1 MKDRDFLVIQ
11 YDMMTKLHL
20 KPGPMRD
27 LFAIIY
33 NYSKDGIHT
42 YRASMDVLA
51 EQLGVSERHAQD
63 LVKILLESGYINREQ
78 RVVICTRGKNKES
91 KHAKYEY
98 TTNYEQLLALADA
111 GEDIRPLP
119 MKRRAKMGG
128 ESSPILEGKMGGEI
142 SSKRVVNATK
152 MGGESSPKRVVN
164 AARNNKDIEGIYKDI
179 SLSESARARE
189 AEERV
194 FYKIFFLNNAA
205 DPAAEVKRFV
215 GYYQSKGWEDSAGRK
230 YDTPEKRA
238 GLAYGW
244 DCKSGQRLEKNE
256 YTENFYKFLGA
267 LYDFASRRGDIEP
280 MLILDVRGGFTFENG
295 VFVWDCLPT
304 VKAWFESL
312 AVEEMRARVWPYM
325 GNGCKLKYA
334 M

>member
-1 MKDRDFLVIQ
+1 MKDKKDNRNFLLIPVDLTDRI
-11 YDMMTKLHL
+11 HL
-20 KPGPMRD
+20 YSGPWRD
-27 LFAIIY
+27 LWSTIY
-33 NYSKDGIHT
+33 NFSKDGIHT
-42 YRASMDVLA
+42 YRAPMDELA
-51 EQLGVSERHAQD
+51 ASLHISERTAITIVNT
-63 LVKILLESGYINREQ
+63 LVESGYITREKKT
-78 RVVICTRGKNKES
+78 VICSSES

-98 TTNYEQLLALADA
+98 KANIEGLLARLDA
-111 GEDIRPLP
+111 GEDVQPRPLVVL
-119 MKRRAKMGG
+119 KKKG
-128 ESSPILEGKMGGEI
+128 EKISPIIEGEKGEKISPQRVKKFPKKGEKI
-142 SSKRVVNATK
+142 SSQ
-152 MGGESSPKRVVN
+152 
-164 AARNNKDIEGIYKDI
+164 NKEYNKEYLKD
-179 SLSESARARE
+179 SLFESAHARE
-189 AEERV
+189 AEERE

-215 GYYQSKGWEDSAGRK
+215 GYYQSKGWEDSTGRK

-244 DCKSGQRLEKNE
+244 DCKSGQRLEKND

-267 LYDFASRRGDIEP
+267 LYDFAARRGDIDP
-280 MLILDVRGGFTFENG
+280 MLILDVRGGFAFENG

>member
-1 MKDRDFLVIQ
+1 MKDKKDNRNFLLIPVDLTDRI
-11 YDMMTKLHL
+11 HL
-20 KPGPMRD
+20 YSGPWRD
-27 LFAIIY
+27 LWSTIY
-33 NYSKDGIHT
+33 NFSKDGIHT
-42 YRASMDVLA
+42 YRAPMDELA
-51 EQLGVSERHAQD
+51 ASLHISERTAITIVNT
-63 LVKILLESGYINREQ
+63 LVESGYITREKKT
-78 RVVICTRGKNKES
+78 VICSSES

-98 TTNYEQLLALADA
+98 KANIEGLLARLDA
-111 GEDIRPLP
+111 GEDVQPRPLVVL
-119 MKRRAKMGG
+119 KKKG
-128 ESSPILEGKMGGEI
+128 EKISPIIEGEKGEKISPQRVKKFPKKGEKI
-142 SSKRVVNATK
+142 SSQ
-152 MGGESSPKRVVN
+152 
-164 AARNNKDIEGIYKDI
+164 NKEYNKEYLKD
-179 SLSESARARE
+179 SLFESAHARE
-189 AEERV
+189 AEERE

-230 YDTPEKRA
+230 YDTSEKRA

-244 DCKSGQRLEKNE
+244 DCKSGQRLEKND

-267 LYDFASRRGDIEP
+267 LYDFAARRGDIDP